1 MSLIALRKSNFE
13 GLGLLNILAALCA
26 VGILWGA
33 GTSIAGG
40 DYKQM
45 IIAAIAFA
53 VICVAGLIISDW
65 RSGVYLF
72 LVWLLFEDLVRKY
85 MGNNMTI
92 YFTKDALVG
101 VTYLAFVKAA
111 RPRVGFLPPALRWSL
126 GLFVL
131 LGLVQIF
138 NPNSPNLIYGGLGLK
153 V

>member
-13 GLGLLNILAALCA
+13 GLGFLNIVAVLCA

-45 IIAAIAFA
+45 IMAAIAFV
-53 VICVAGLIISDW
+53 VICIAGLIISDW

-85 MGNNMTI
+85 MGNNMLI

-101 VTYLAFVKAA
+101 VTYLVFVKAT
-111 RPRVGFLPPALRWSL
+111 RPRVSFLPP
-126 GLFVL
+126 
-131 LGLVQIF
+131 
-138 NPNSPNLIYGGLGLK
+138 
-153 V
+153 